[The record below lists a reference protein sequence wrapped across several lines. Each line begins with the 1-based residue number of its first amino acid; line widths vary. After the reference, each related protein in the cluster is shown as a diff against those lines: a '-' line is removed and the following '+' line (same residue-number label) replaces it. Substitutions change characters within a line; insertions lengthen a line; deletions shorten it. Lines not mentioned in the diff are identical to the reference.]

1 MELLNDYPYFLLSSS
16 EELFLQYQ
24 NYSPKSYLNKVISV
38 NLFTSK
44 VKSENPEI
52 LKEKIIYSTQKAKA
66 ILGMINIK
74 NINFILY
81 VTSSEKVGQLKEQ
94 DVFRITEVDFF
105 EISDPKKQ
113 RINNQEISDLKDGI
127 KKLLKLGFYYSF
139 GVDLTSSQQYQ
150 SRILLD
156 LKSGIKSM
164 FNNNN
169 NNTKDNN
176 YTNNPN
182 SNMNYFKIDYRREY
196 NNTNKFR
203 ISENVEESL
212 KQIYLTS
219 CEKYFF
225 NKNLYKKFLDPASGT
240 PLDPCFIIPII
251 CGYFGTFS
259 YEIDGTPLYFTLIS
273 RRSQNHCGTRYN
285 TRGINDDG
293 HVANFCESEQIVIY
307 KNNLLS
313 FSQLRGSVPV
323 FFQQI
328 GLRAATDITRNRNL
342 TIEAFSKHLAE
353 MREDFPL
360 IYFINLLNQK
370 KKGEALIIANFE
382 KQIKFRKGNKNFR
395 YYYFDMQ
402 NQCPRDDYSKID
414 YLMQCVETPINVFQF
429 FSEDLTTH
437 EILKNQKGTTRT
449 NCLDCLDRTNV
460 IQTRISWLVLQ
471 KMLYY
476 LNLNVQNIFDKDE
489 KFFTLT
495 DNKFKENYKDIW
507 AENGDEISIQYAG
520 TASTITTV
528 TKTGGHNLMGLIQH
542 GIATVSRIYQGNF
555 EDYFKQECIDTFL
568 QKNLAEDFVNPV
580 IYNELRNKKE
590 QFTKYMNFFI
600 FVGNWNL
607 AGKELDNDIDI
618 INWLSA
624 YKENN
629 LCPEEIEEEN
639 INIDD
644 TDKNKY
650 NLENSSNL
658 LLLKSTNNFN
668 NEQNYCKDIIKS
680 DVKNILPDF
689 YILGFQE
696 IVDLTSKN
704 ILISSN
710 EEKKNKI
717 KNKLTNILKGL
728 KGTESDSYQI
738 VAELDLVGIYLII
751 FAKKNVIK
759 YIKNFDNQI
768 IKTGFM
774 GSIGN
779 KGACLIRFNINDS
792 KIAIACN
799 HLSAGQ
805 ELYEGRRG
813 EITDTL
819 NTAFKKYQ
827 NIHFKDYDYYF
838 FFGDLNSRI
847 SLDYSNYLIEDILK
861 NHSKTLNG
869 DFNNILIYDQIKQY
883 QKESSLILQ
892 MDEAPIKFSPTYK
905 YVIGSNEYD
914 KNKKRIPS
922 WTDRIMFKKFSETA
936 PLAYNK
942 CLLSLS
948 DHQPIYGVYRIKT
961 EEINNEKRQKIMNQI
976 IKEKAQDLK
985 GYDRKKKLSSDEIE
999 ENFFL

>member
-1 MELLNDYPYFLLSSS
+1 MELLNDYPYFILSSN

-38 NLFTSK
+38 NLFTSV

-66 ILGMINIK
+66 ILGIINIK
-74 NINFILY
+74 NTNFILY
-81 VTSSEKVGQLKEQ
+81 ITSSEKVGQFKDQ

-150 SRILLD
+150 SRILTD
-156 LKSGIKSM
+156 LKSRMKQIFKKDSIDSNYM
-164 FNNNN
+164 NNINQAQN
-169 NNTKDNN
+169 FYK
-176 YTNNPN
+176 
-182 SNMNYFKIDYRREY
+182 MNIRRE
-196 NNTNKFR
+196 NTNKYG
-203 ISENVEESL
+203 INENIEESL

-225 NKNLYKKFLDPASGT
+225 NKNLYKKFLDPTSNN
-240 PLDPCFIIPII
+240 PIDPCFIIPII

-259 YEIDGTPLYFTLIS
+259 YEIDGSTLYFTLIS

-307 KNNLLS
+307 KNNILS

-353 MREDFPL
+353 MREDYPL
-360 IYFINLLNQK
+360 IYFIDLLNQK

-382 KQIKFRKGNKNFR
+382 KQIKFRKGNKTFR

-429 FSEDLTTH
+429 FSEDLSTH
-437 EILKNQKGTTRT
+437 EILKQQKGTTRT

-476 LNLNVQNIFDKDE
+476 LNLNVQNIFDKEE
-489 KFFTLT
+489 KFFSLT
-495 DNKFKENYKDIW
+495 NNKFKENFKDLW

-542 GIATVSRIYQGNF
+542 GIATVSRIYQGSF

-568 QKNLAEDFVNPV
+568 QKNLADDFVNPV
-580 IYNELRNKKE
+580 IYNELRKKKE
-590 QFTKYMNFFI
+590 EFTKYMNFFI
-600 FVGNWNL
+600 YIGNWNL
-607 AGKELDNDIDI
+607 SGKELENDIDI
-618 INWLSA
+618 INWLTA

-639 INIDD
+639 LNINDL
-644 TDKNKY
+644 DKNKY
-650 NLENSSNL
+650 NLGNSSNL
-658 LLLKSTNNFN
+658 FLFKSANTFDNND
-668 NEQNYCKDIIKS
+668 QNYCKDIIKS
-680 DVKNILPDF
+680 DVKKILPEF

-704 ILISSN
+704 ILLSSN
-710 EEKKNKI
+710 EDKKNKI
-717 KNKLTNILKGL
+717 KTKLTNILKGM

-738 VAELDLVGIYLII
+738 VTELDLVGIYIII
-751 FAKKNVIK
+751 FAKKSIIK
-759 YIKNFDNQI
+759 YIKNFDYQI

-779 KGACLIRFNINDS
+779 KGACLLRFNINDS

-805 ELYEGRRG
+805 ELYESRRT
-813 EITDTL
+813 EITDVL
-819 NTAFKKYQ
+819 NTSFKKYP
-827 NIHFKDYDYYF
+827 NINFKDYDYYF

-847 SLDYSNYLIEDILK
+847 SLDYSNELIDDILK
-861 NHSKTLNG
+861 NKSKTLNG
-869 DFNNILIYDQIKQY
+869 DFNNILIHDQIKKY

-905 YVIGSNEYD
+905 YIIGSNEYD

-922 WTDRIMFKKFSETA
+922 WTDRILFKKFSETS

-961 EEINNEKRQKIMNQI
+961 EEINKDKKQKIMNQI
-976 IKEKAQDLK
+976 IKEKSQNLK
-985 GYDRKKKLSSDEIE
+985 GIDGKNKLTNEEIE

>member
-1 MELLNDYPYFLLSSS
+1 MELLNDYPYFILSSN

-38 NLFTSK
+38 NLFTSV

-66 ILGMINIK
+66 ILGIINIK
-74 NINFILY
+74 NTNFILY
-81 VTSSEKVGQLKEQ
+81 ITSSEKVGQFKDQ

-150 SRILLD
+150 SRILTD
-156 LKSGIKSM
+156 LKSGMKQIFK
-164 FNNNN
+164 
-169 NNTKDNN
+169 KDSIDSN
-176 YTNNPN
+176 YMN
-182 SNMNYFKIDYRREY
+182 NMNQAQNFYKMNIRRE
-196 NNTNKFR
+196 NTNKYG
-203 ISENVEESL
+203 INENIEESL

-225 NKNLYKKFLDPASGT
+225 NKNLYKKFLDPTSNN
-240 PLDPCFIIPII
+240 PIDPCFIIPII

-259 YEIDGTPLYFTLIS
+259 YEIDGSTLYFTLIS

-307 KNNLLS
+307 KNNILS

-353 MREDFPL
+353 MREDYPL
-360 IYFINLLNQK
+360 IYFIDLLNQK

-382 KQIKFRKGNKNFR
+382 KQIKFRKGNKTFR

-429 FSEDLTTH
+429 FSEDLSTH
-437 EILKNQKGTTRT
+437 EILKQQKGTTRT

-476 LNLNVQNIFDKDE
+476 LNLNVQNIFDKEE
-489 KFFTLT
+489 KFFSLT
-495 DNKFKENYKDIW
+495 NNKFKENFKDLW

-542 GIATVSRIYQGNF
+542 GIATVSRIYQGSF

-568 QKNLAEDFVNPV
+568 QKNLADDFVNPV
-580 IYNELRNKKE
+580 IYNELRKKKE
-590 QFTKYMNFFI
+590 EFTKYMNFFI
-600 FVGNWNL
+600 YIGNWNL
-607 AGKELDNDIDI
+607 SGKELENDIDI
-618 INWLSA
+618 INWLTA

-639 INIDD
+639 LNINDL
-644 TDKNKY
+644 DKNKY
-650 NLENSSNL
+650 NLGNSSNL
-658 LLLKSTNNFN
+658 FLFKSANTFDNND
-668 NEQNYCKDIIKS
+668 QNYCKDIIKS
-680 DVKNILPDF
+680 DVKKILPEF

-704 ILISSN
+704 ILLSSN
-710 EEKKNKI
+710 EDKKNKI
-717 KNKLTNILKGL
+717 KTKLTNILKGM

-738 VAELDLVGIYLII
+738 VTELDLVGIYIII
-751 FAKKNVIK
+751 FAKKSIIK
-759 YIKNFDNQI
+759 YIKNFDYQI

-779 KGACLIRFNINDS
+779 KGACLLRFNINDS

-805 ELYEGRRG
+805 ELYESRRT
-813 EITDTL
+813 EITDVL
-819 NTAFKKYQ
+819 NTSFKKYP
-827 NIHFKDYDYYF
+827 NINFKDYDYYF

-847 SLDYSNYLIEDILK
+847 SLDYSNELIDDILK

-869 DFNNILIYDQIKQY
+869 DFNNILIHDQIKKY

-905 YVIGSNEYD
+905 YIIGSNEYD

-922 WTDRIMFKKFSETA
+922 WTDRILFKKFSETS

-961 EEINNEKRQKIMNQI
+961 EEINKDKKQKIMNQI
-976 IKEKAQDLK
+976 IKEKSQNLK
-985 GYDRKKKLSSDEIE
+985 GIDGKNKLTNEEIE

>member
-1 MELLNDYPYFLLSSS
+1 MELLNDYPYFILSSN

-38 NLFTSK
+38 NLFTSV

-66 ILGMINIK
+66 ILGIINIK
-74 NINFILY
+74 NTNFILY
-81 VTSSEKVGQLKEQ
+81 ITSSEKVGQFKDQ

-150 SRILLD
+150 SRILTD
-156 LKSGIKSM
+156 LKSGMKQIFK
-164 FNNNN
+164 
-169 NNTKDNN
+169 KDSIDSN
-176 YTNNPN
+176 YMN
-182 SNMNYFKIDYRREY
+182 NMNQAQNFYKMNIRRE
-196 NNTNKFR
+196 NTNKYG
-203 ISENVEESL
+203 INENIEESL

-225 NKNLYKKFLDPASGT
+225 NKNLYKKFLDPTSNN
-240 PLDPCFIIPII
+240 PIDPCFIIPII

-259 YEIDGTPLYFTLIS
+259 YEIDGSTLYFTLIS

-307 KNNLLS
+307 KNNILS

-353 MREDFPL
+353 MREDYPL
-360 IYFINLLNQK
+360 IYFIDLLNQK

-382 KQIKFRKGNKNFR
+382 KQIKFRKGNKTFR

-429 FSEDLTTH
+429 FSEDLSTH
-437 EILKNQKGTTRT
+437 EILKQQKGTTRT

-476 LNLNVQNIFDKDE
+476 LNLNVQNIFDKEE
-489 KFFTLT
+489 KFFSLT
-495 DNKFKENYKDIW
+495 NNKFKENFKDLW

-542 GIATVSRIYQGNF
+542 GIATVSRIYQGSF

-568 QKNLAEDFVNPV
+568 QKNLADDFVNPV
-580 IYNELRNKKE
+580 IYNELRKKKE
-590 QFTKYMNFFI
+590 EFTKYMNFFI
-600 FVGNWNL
+600 YIGNWNL
-607 AGKELDNDIDI
+607 SGKELENDIDI
-618 INWLSA
+618 INWLTA

-639 INIDD
+639 LNINDL
-644 TDKNKY
+644 DKNKY
-650 NLENSSNL
+650 NLGNSSNL
-658 LLLKSTNNFN
+658 FLFKSANTFDNND
-668 NEQNYCKDIIKS
+668 QNYCKDIIKS
-680 DVKNILPDF
+680 DVKKILPEF

-704 ILISSN
+704 ILLSSN
-710 EEKKNKI
+710 EDKKNKI
-717 KNKLTNILKGL
+717 KTKLTNILKGM
-728 KGTESDSYQI
+728 KGTENDSYQI
-738 VAELDLVGIYLII
+738 VTELDLVGIYIII
-751 FAKKNVIK
+751 FAKKSIIK
-759 YIKNFDNQI
+759 YIKNFDYQI

-779 KGACLIRFNINDS
+779 KGACLLRFNINDS

-805 ELYEGRRG
+805 ELYESRRT
-813 EITDTL
+813 EITDVL
-819 NTAFKKYQ
+819 NTSFKKYP
-827 NIHFKDYDYYF
+827 NINFKDYDYYF

-847 SLDYSNYLIEDILK
+847 SLDYSNELIDDILK

-869 DFNNILIYDQIKQY
+869 DFNNILIHDQIKKY

-905 YVIGSNEYD
+905 YIIGSNEYD

-922 WTDRIMFKKFSETA
+922 WTDRILFKKFSETS

-961 EEINNEKRQKIMNQI
+961 EEINKDKKQKIMNQI
-976 IKEKAQDLK
+976 IKEKSQNLK
-985 GYDRKKKLSSDEIE
+985 GIDGKNKLTNEEIE

>member
-1 MELLNDYPYFLLSSS
+1 MELLNDYPYFILSSN

-38 NLFTSK
+38 NLFTSV

-66 ILGMINIK
+66 ILGIINIK
-74 NINFILY
+74 NTNFILY
-81 VTSSEKVGQLKEQ
+81 ITSSEKVGQFKDQ

-150 SRILLD
+150 SRILTD
-156 LKSGIKSM
+156 LKSGMKQIFKKDSIDSNYM
-164 FNNNN
+164 NNINQAQN
-169 NNTKDNN
+169 FYK
-176 YTNNPN
+176 
-182 SNMNYFKIDYRREY
+182 MNIRRE
-196 NNTNKFR
+196 NTNKYG
-203 ISENVEESL
+203 INENIEESL

-225 NKNLYKKFLDPASGT
+225 NKNLYKKFLDPTSNN
-240 PLDPCFIIPII
+240 PIDPCFIIPII

-259 YEIDGTPLYFTLIS
+259 YEIDGSTLYFTLIS

-307 KNNLLS
+307 KNNILS

-353 MREDFPL
+353 MREDYPL
-360 IYFINLLNQK
+360 IYFIDLLNQK

-382 KQIKFRKGNKNFR
+382 KQIKFRKGNKTFR

-429 FSEDLTTH
+429 FSEDLSTH
-437 EILKNQKGTTRT
+437 EILKQQKGTTRT

-476 LNLNVQNIFDKDE
+476 LNLNVQNIFDKEE
-489 KFFTLT
+489 KFFSLT
-495 DNKFKENYKDIW
+495 NNKFKENFKDLW

-542 GIATVSRIYQGNF
+542 GIATVSRIYQGSF

-568 QKNLAEDFVNPV
+568 QKNLADDFVNPV
-580 IYNELRNKKE
+580 IYNELRKKKE
-590 QFTKYMNFFI
+590 EFTKYMNFFI
-600 FVGNWNL
+600 YIGNWNL
-607 AGKELDNDIDI
+607 SGKELENDIDI
-618 INWLSA
+618 INWLTA

-639 INIDD
+639 LNINDL
-644 TDKNKY
+644 DKNKY
-650 NLENSSNL
+650 NLGNSSNL
-658 LLLKSTNNFN
+658 FLFKSANTFDNND
-668 NEQNYCKDIIKS
+668 QNYCKDIIKS
-680 DVKNILPDF
+680 DVKKILPEF

-704 ILISSN
+704 ILLSSN
-710 EEKKNKI
+710 EDKKNKI
-717 KNKLTNILKGL
+717 KTKLTNILKGM

-738 VAELDLVGIYLII
+738 VTELDLVGIYIII
-751 FAKKNVIK
+751 FAKKSIIK
-759 YIKNFDNQI
+759 YIKNFDYQI

-779 KGACLIRFNINDS
+779 KGACLLRFNINDS

-805 ELYEGRRG
+805 ELYESRRT
-813 EITDTL
+813 EITDVL
-819 NTAFKKYQ
+819 NTSFKKYP
-827 NIHFKDYDYYF
+827 NINFKDYDYYF

-847 SLDYSNYLIEDILK
+847 SLDYSNELIDDILK

-869 DFNNILIYDQIKQY
+869 DFNNILIHDQIKKY

-905 YVIGSNEYD
+905 YIIGSNEYD

-922 WTDRIMFKKFSETA
+922 WTDRILFKKFSETS

-961 EEINNEKRQKIMNQI
+961 EEINKDKKQKIMNQI
-976 IKEKAQDLK
+976 IKEKSQNLK
-985 GYDRKKKLSSDEIE
+985 GIDGKNKLTNEEIE

>member
-1 MELLNDYPYFLLSSS
+1 MELLNDYPYFILSSN

-38 NLFTSK
+38 NLFTSV

-66 ILGMINIK
+66 ILGIINIK
-74 NINFILY
+74 NTNFILY
-81 VTSSEKVGQLKEQ
+81 ITSSEKVGQFKDQ

-150 SRILLD
+150 SRILTD
-156 LKSGIKSM
+156 LSSRMKQIFKKDSIDSNYM
-164 FNNNN
+164 NNINQAQN
-169 NNTKDNN
+169 FYK
-176 YTNNPN
+176 
-182 SNMNYFKIDYRREY
+182 MNIRRE
-196 NNTNKFR
+196 NTNKYG
-203 ISENVEESL
+203 INENIEESL

-225 NKNLYKKFLDPASGT
+225 NKNLYKKFLDPTSNN
-240 PLDPCFIIPII
+240 PIDPCFIIPII

-259 YEIDGTPLYFTLIS
+259 YEIDGSTLYFTLIS

-307 KNNLLS
+307 KNNILS

-353 MREDFPL
+353 MREDYPL
-360 IYFINLLNQK
+360 IYFIDLLNQK

-382 KQIKFRKGNKNFR
+382 KQIKFRKGNKTFR

-429 FSEDLTTH
+429 FSEDLSTH
-437 EILKNQKGTTRT
+437 EILKQQKGTTRT

-476 LNLNVQNIFDKDE
+476 LNLNVQNIFDKEE
-489 KFFTLT
+489 KFFSLT
-495 DNKFKENYKDIW
+495 NNKFKENFKDLW

-542 GIATVSRIYQGNF
+542 GIATVSRIYQGSF

-568 QKNLAEDFVNPV
+568 QKNLADDFVNPV
-580 IYNELRNKKE
+580 IYNELRKKKE
-590 QFTKYMNFFI
+590 EFTKYMNFFI
-600 FVGNWNL
+600 YIGNWNL
-607 AGKELDNDIDI
+607 SGKELENDIDI
-618 INWLSA
+618 INWLTA

-639 INIDD
+639 LNINDL
-644 TDKNKY
+644 DKNKY
-650 NLENSSNL
+650 NLGNSSNL
-658 LLLKSTNNFN
+658 FLFKSANTFDNND
-668 NEQNYCKDIIKS
+668 QNYCKDIIKS
-680 DVKNILPDF
+680 DVKKILPEF

-704 ILISSN
+704 ILLSSN
-710 EEKKNKI
+710 EDKKNKI
-717 KNKLTNILKGL
+717 KTKLTNILKGM

-738 VAELDLVGIYLII
+738 VTELDLVGIYIII
-751 FAKKNVIK
+751 FAKKSIIK
-759 YIKNFDNQI
+759 YIKNFDYQI

-779 KGACLIRFNINDS
+779 KGACLLRFNINDS

-805 ELYEGRRG
+805 ELYESRRT
-813 EITDTL
+813 EITDVL
-819 NTAFKKYQ
+819 NTSFKKYP
-827 NIHFKDYDYYF
+827 NINFKDYDYYF

-847 SLDYSNYLIEDILK
+847 SLDYSNELIDDILK

-869 DFNNILIYDQIKQY
+869 DFNNILIHDQIKKY

-905 YVIGSNEYD
+905 YIIGSNEYD

-922 WTDRIMFKKFSETA
+922 WTDRILFKKFSETS

-961 EEINNEKRQKIMNQI
+961 EEINKDKKQKIMNQI
-976 IKEKAQDLK
+976 IKEKSQNLK
-985 GYDRKKKLSSDEIE
+985 GIDGKNKLTNEEIE

>member
-1 MELLNDYPYFLLSSS
+1 MELLNDYPYFILSSN

-38 NLFTSK
+38 NLFTSV

-66 ILGMINIK
+66 ILGIINIK
-74 NINFILY
+74 NTNFILY
-81 VTSSEKVGQLKEQ
+81 ITSSEKVGQFKDQ

-150 SRILLD
+150 SRILTD
-156 LKSGIKSM
+156 LKSGMKQIFK
-164 FNNNN
+164 
-169 NNTKDNN
+169 KDSIDSN
-176 YTNNPN
+176 YMN
-182 SNMNYFKIDYRREY
+182 NMNQAQNFYKMNIRRE
-196 NNTNKFR
+196 NTNKYG
-203 ISENVEESL
+203 INENIEESL

-225 NKNLYKKFLDPASGT
+225 NKNLYKKFLDPTSNN
-240 PLDPCFIIPII
+240 PIDPCFIIPII

-259 YEIDGTPLYFTLIS
+259 YEIDGSTLYFTLIS

-307 KNNLLS
+307 KNNILS

-353 MREDFPL
+353 MREDYPL
-360 IYFINLLNQK
+360 IYFIDLLNQK

-382 KQIKFRKGNKNFR
+382 KQIKFRKGNKTFR

-429 FSEDLTTH
+429 FSEDLSTH
-437 EILKNQKGTTRT
+437 EILKQQKGTTRT

-476 LNLNVQNIFDKDE
+476 LNLNVQNIFDKEE
-489 KFFTLT
+489 KFFSLT
-495 DNKFKENYKDIW
+495 NNKFKENFKDLW

-542 GIATVSRIYQGNF
+542 GIATVSRIYQGSF

-568 QKNLAEDFVNPV
+568 QKNLADDFVNPV
-580 IYNELRNKKE
+580 IYNELRKKKE
-590 QFTKYMNFFI
+590 EFTKYMNFFI
-600 FVGNWNL
+600 YIGNWNL
-607 AGKELDNDIDI
+607 SGKELENDIDI
-618 INWLSA
+618 INWLTA

-639 INIDD
+639 LNINDL
-644 TDKNKY
+644 DKNKY
-650 NLENSSNL
+650 NLGNSSNL
-658 LLLKSTNNFN
+658 FLFKSANTFDNND
-668 NEQNYCKDIIKS
+668 QNYCKDIIKS
-680 DVKNILPDF
+680 DVKKILPEF

-704 ILISSN
+704 ILLSSN
-710 EEKKNKI
+710 EDKKNKI
-717 KNKLTNILKGL
+717 KTKLTNILKGM

-738 VAELDLVGIYLII
+738 VTELDLVGIYIII
-751 FAKKNVIK
+751 FAKKSIIK
-759 YIKNFDNQI
+759 YIKNFDYQI

-779 KGACLIRFNINDS
+779 KGACLLRFNINDS

-805 ELYEGRRG
+805 ELYESRRT
-813 EITDTL
+813 EITDVL
-819 NTAFKKYQ
+819 NTSFKKYP
-827 NIHFKDYDYYF
+827 NINFKDYDYYF

-847 SLDYSNYLIEDILK
+847 SLDYSNELIDDILK

-869 DFNNILIYDQIKQY
+869 DFNNILIHDQIKKY

-905 YVIGSNEYD
+905 YIIGSNEYD

-922 WTDRIMFKKFSETA
+922 WTDRILFKKFSETS

-948 DHQPIYGVYRIKT
+948 DHQPICGVYRIKT
-961 EEINNEKRQKIMNQI
+961 EEINKDKKQKIMNQI
-976 IKEKAQDLK
+976 IKEKSQNLK
-985 GYDRKKKLSSDEIE
+985 GIDGKNKLTNEEIE

>member
-1 MELLNDYPYFLLSSS
+1 MELLNDYPYFLLSSN

-24 NYSPKSYLNKVISV
+24 NYTSKSYLNKVISI
-38 NLFTSK
+38 NLFTSA

-52 LKEKIIYSTQKAKA
+52 LKEKIIYSTQKAKV

-81 VTSSEKVGQLKEQ
+81 VTSSDKVGQLKNQ

-113 RINNQEISDLKDGI
+113 RVVSQEISDLKDGI

-139 GVDLTSSQQYQ
+139 GVDLTSSQQFQ
-150 SRILLD
+150 SRILSD
-156 LKSGIKSM
+156 SKSGIKS
-164 FNNNN
+164 
-169 NNTKDNN
+169 DNN
-176 YTNNPN
+176 IFNKMNQNQNYY
-182 SNMNYFKIDYRREY
+182 NMEYRRE
-196 NNTNKFR
+196 NTNKFH
-203 ISENVEESL
+203 ISQNIEENL
-212 KQIYLTS
+212 KKIYLTS

-225 NKNLYKKFLDPASGT
+225 NKNLYKKFLDPSSNT
-240 PLDPCFIIPII
+240 PIDYCFIIPII
-251 CGYFGTFS
+251 CGYFGTFTH
-259 YEIDGTPLYFTLIS
+259 EIDDATLYFTLIS

-293 HVANFCESEQIVIY
+293 HVANYCESEQIVIY

-353 MREDFPL
+353 MREDYPL
-360 IYFINLLNQK
+360 IYFIDLLNQK

-382 KQIKFRKGNKNFR
+382 KQIKFRKNNKTFR

-414 YLMQCVETPINVFQF
+414 YLMQCIETPINIFQF
-429 FSEDLTTH
+429 FSENLTTN

-476 LNLNVQNIFDKDE
+476 LNLNVEKIFDKEE
-489 KFFTLT
+489 KFFYLT
-495 DNKFKENYKDIW
+495 NNKFKENFKDIW

-542 GIATVSRIYQGNF
+542 GIATVSRIYQGSF

-580 IYNELRNKKE
+580 IYNELRKKKE
-590 QFTKYMNFFI
+590 EYTKYMNFFI

-607 AGKELDNDIDI
+607 SGKELENDIDI

-629 LCPEEIEEEN
+629 LCPEEIQLEN
-639 INIDD
+639 ININE

-650 NLENSSNL
+650 NVENSSNL
-658 LLLKSTNNFN
+658 FLLKSTNLLDNH
-668 NEQNYCKDIIKS
+668 EQNYCKDIIKS
-680 DVKNILPDF
+680 DVKKILPDF

-710 EEKKNKI
+710 DDKKNKI
-717 KNKLTNILKGL
+717 KTKLSEVLKGM
-728 KGTESDSYQI
+728 KGTEHDSYQI
-738 VAELDLVGIYLII
+738 ITELDLIGIYLII
-751 FAKKNVIK
+751 FAKKSIIK
-759 YIKNFDNQI
+759 YIKNFDSQI
-768 IKTGFM
+768 IKNGFM

-779 KGACLIRFNINDS
+779 KGACLLRFNINDS
-792 KIAIACN
+792 KIAIACS

-805 ELYEGRRG
+805 ELYEARRS
-813 EITDTL
+813 EITDIL
-819 NTAFKKYQ
+819 NTSFKKYP
-827 NIHFKDYDYYF
+827 NINFKDYDYYF

-847 SLDYSNYLIEDILK
+847 SLDYSNILIDDILK
-861 NHSKTLNG
+861 NHPKTLNSE
-869 DFNNILIYDQIKQY
+869 FNNILIYDQIKQY

-914 KNKKRIPS
+914 KNKRRIPS
-922 WTDRIMFKKFSETA
+922 WTDRILFKKFSETS

-961 EEINNEKRQKIMNQI
+961 EEINKDIKQKIMKQI
-976 IKEKAQDLK
+976 IKEKAQNLK
-985 GYDRKKKLSSDEIE
+985 GYERNDKFSNDEIE

>member
-1 MELLNDYPYFLLSSS
+1 MELLNDYPYFILSSN

-38 NLFTSK
+38 NLFTSV

-66 ILGMINIK
+66 ILGIINIK
-74 NINFILY
+74 NTNFILY
-81 VTSSEKVGQLKEQ
+81 ITSSEKVGQFKDQ

-150 SRILLD
+150 SRILTD
-156 LKSGIKSM
+156 LKSGMKQIFK
-164 FNNNN
+164 
-169 NNTKDNN
+169 KDSIDSN
-176 YTNNPN
+176 YMN
-182 SNMNYFKIDYRREY
+182 NMNQAQNFYKMNIRRE
-196 NNTNKFR
+196 NTNKYG
-203 ISENVEESL
+203 INENIEESL

-225 NKNLYKKFLDPASGT
+225 NKNLYKKFLDPTSNN
-240 PLDPCFIIPII
+240 PIDPCFIIPII

-259 YEIDGTPLYFTLIS
+259 YEIDGSTLYFTLIS

-307 KNNLLS
+307 KNNILS

-353 MREDFPL
+353 MREDYPL
-360 IYFINLLNQK
+360 IYFIDLLNQK

-382 KQIKFRKGNKNFR
+382 KQIKFRKGNKTFR

-429 FSEDLTTH
+429 FSEDLSTH
-437 EILKNQKGTTRT
+437 EILKQQKGTTRT

-476 LNLNVQNIFDKDE
+476 LNLNVQNIFDKEE
-489 KFFTLT
+489 KFFSLT
-495 DNKFKENYKDIW
+495 NNKFKENFKDLW

-542 GIATVSRIYQGNF
+542 GIATVSRIYQGSF

-568 QKNLAEDFVNPV
+568 QKNLADDFVNPV
-580 IYNELRNKKE
+580 IYNELRKKKE
-590 QFTKYMNFFI
+590 EFTKYMNFFI
-600 FVGNWNL
+600 YIGNWNL
-607 AGKELDNDIDI
+607 SGKELENDIDI
-618 INWLSA
+618 INWLTA

-639 INIDD
+639 LNINDL
-644 TDKNKY
+644 DKNKY
-650 NLENSSNL
+650 NLGNSSNL
-658 LLLKSTNNFN
+658 FLFKSANTFDNND
-668 NEQNYCKDIIKS
+668 QNYCKDIIKS
-680 DVKNILPDF
+680 DVKKILPEF

-704 ILISSN
+704 ILLSSN
-710 EEKKNKI
+710 EDKKNKI
-717 KNKLTNILKGL
+717 KTKLTNILKGM

-738 VAELDLVGIYLII
+738 VTELDLVGIYIII
-751 FAKKNVIK
+751 FAKKSIIK
-759 YIKNFDNQI
+759 YIKNFDYQI

-779 KGACLIRFNINDS
+779 KGACLLRFNINDS

-805 ELYEGRRG
+805 ELYESRRT
-813 EITDTL
+813 EITDVL
-819 NTAFKKYQ
+819 NTSFKKYP
-827 NIHFKDYDYYF
+827 NINFKDYDYYF

-847 SLDYSNYLIEDILK
+847 SLDYSNELIDDILK
-861 NHSKTLNG
+861 NKSKTLNG
-869 DFNNILIYDQIKQY
+869 DFNNILIHDQIKKY

-905 YVIGSNEYD
+905 YIIGSNEYD

-922 WTDRIMFKKFSETA
+922 WTDRILFKKFSETS

-961 EEINNEKRQKIMNQI
+961 EEINKDKKQKIMNQI
-976 IKEKAQDLK
+976 IKEKSQNLK
-985 GYDRKKKLSSDEIE
+985 GIDGKNKLTNEEIE
-999 ENFFL
+999 EDFFL

>member
-1 MELLNDYPYFLLSSS
+1 MELLNDYPYFILSSN

-38 NLFTSK
+38 NLFTSV

-66 ILGMINIK
+66 ILGIINIK
-74 NINFILY
+74 NTNFILY
-81 VTSSEKVGQLKEQ
+81 ITSSEKVGQFKDQ

-150 SRILLD
+150 SRILTD
-156 LKSGIKSM
+156 LKSGMKQIFK
-164 FNNNN
+164 
-169 NNTKDNN
+169 KDSIDSN
-176 YTNNPN
+176 YMN
-182 SNMNYFKIDYRREY
+182 NMNQAQNFYKMNIRRE
-196 NNTNKFR
+196 NTNKYG
-203 ISENVEESL
+203 INENIEESL

-225 NKNLYKKFLDPASGT
+225 NKNLYKKFLDPTSNN
-240 PLDPCFIIPII
+240 PIDPCFIIPII

-259 YEIDGTPLYFTLIS
+259 YEIDGATLYFTLIS

-307 KNNLLS
+307 KNNILS

-353 MREDFPL
+353 MREDYPL
-360 IYFINLLNQK
+360 IYFIDLLNQK

-382 KQIKFRKGNKNFR
+382 KQIKFRKGNKTFR

-429 FSEDLTTH
+429 FSEDLSTH
-437 EILKNQKGTTRT
+437 EILKQQKGTTRT

-476 LNLNVQNIFDKDE
+476 LNLNVQNIFDKEE
-489 KFFTLT
+489 KFFSLT
-495 DNKFKENYKDIW
+495 NNKFKENFKDLW

-542 GIATVSRIYQGNF
+542 GIATVSRIYQGSF

-568 QKNLAEDFVNPV
+568 QKNLADDFVNPV
-580 IYNELRNKKE
+580 IYNELRKKKE
-590 QFTKYMNFFI
+590 EFTKYMNFFI
-600 FVGNWNL
+600 YIGNWNL
-607 AGKELDNDIDI
+607 SGKELENDIDI
-618 INWLSA
+618 INWLTA

-639 INIDD
+639 LNINNL
-644 TDKNKY
+644 DKNKY
-650 NLENSSNL
+650 NLGNSSNL
-658 LLLKSTNNFN
+658 FLFKSANTFDNND
-668 NEQNYCKDIIKS
+668 QNYCKDIIKS
-680 DVKNILPDF
+680 DVKKILPEF

-704 ILISSN
+704 ILLSSN
-710 EEKKNKI
+710 EDKKNKI
-717 KNKLTNILKGL
+717 KTKLTNILKGM

-738 VAELDLVGIYLII
+738 VTELDLVGIYIII
-751 FAKKNVIK
+751 FAKKSIIK
-759 YIKNFDNQI
+759 YIKNFDYQI

-779 KGACLIRFNINDS
+779 KGACLLRFNINDS

-805 ELYEGRRG
+805 ELYESRRT
-813 EITDTL
+813 EITDVL
-819 NTAFKKYQ
+819 NTSFKKYP
-827 NIHFKDYDYYF
+827 NINFKDYDYYF

-847 SLDYSNYLIEDILK
+847 SLDYSNELIDDILK
-861 NHSKTLNG
+861 NKSKILNG
-869 DFNNILIYDQIKQY
+869 DFNNILIHDQIKKY

-905 YVIGSNEYD
+905 YIIGSNEYD

-922 WTDRIMFKKFSETA
+922 WTDRILFKKFSETS

-961 EEINNEKRQKIMNQI
+961 EEINKDKKQKIMNQI
-976 IKEKAQDLK
+976 IKEKSQNLK
-985 GYDRKKKLSSDEIE
+985 GIDGKNKLTNEEIE

>member
-1 MELLNDYPYFLLSSS
+1 MELLNDYPYFLLSSN

-38 NLFTSK
+38 NLFTSEI
-44 VKSENPEI
+44 KSENPEI
-52 LKEKIIYSTQKAKA
+52 LKEKVIYSTQKAKA

-74 NINFILY
+74 ETNFILY
-81 VTSSEKVGQLKEQ
+81 ITSSDKAGQLKGQ

-113 RINNQEISDLKDGI
+113 KVNNQEISDLKDGI

-139 GVDLTSSQQYQ
+139 GVDLTSSQEYQ
-150 SRILLD
+150 SRILSD
-156 LKSGIKSM
+156 LKNGIKSL

-169 NNTKDNN
+169 S
-176 YTNNPN
+176 TN
-182 SNMNYFKIDYRREY
+182 MKQ
-196 NNTNKFR
+196 NKNFYIKENASKFG
-203 ISENVEESL
+203 ISENIEENL
-212 KQIYLTS
+212 RQIYLTS

-225 NKNLYKKFLDPASGT
+225 NKNLYKKFLDPTTNT

-251 CGYFGTFS
+251 CGYFGTFTH
-259 YEIDGTPLYFTLIS
+259 EIDGSVLYFTLIS

-293 HVANFCESEQIVIY
+293 HVANYCESEQIVIY

-313 FSQLRGSVPV
+313 FCQLRGSVPV

-328 GLRAATDITRNRNL
+328 GFRAATDITRNRNL

-353 MREDFPL
+353 MREDYNL
-360 IYFINLLNQK
+360 IYFINLLNQT
-370 KKGEALIIANFE
+370 KKGEALIISNFE
-382 KQIKFRKGNKNFR
+382 KQIKFRKGNRSFR

-402 NQCPRDDYSKID
+402 NECPRDDYSKID
-414 YLMQCVETPINVFQF
+414 YLMQNLEIPLNIFQF
-429 FSEDLTTH
+429 FSEDLNTH
-437 EILKNQKGTTRT
+437 EILKHQKGTTRT

-476 LNLNVQNIFDKDE
+476 LNLNVQDIFNKEE
-489 KFFTLT
+489 KFFYLT
-495 DNKFKENYKDIW
+495 NNKFKENFKDIW

-528 TKTGGHNLMGLIQH
+528 TKTGGHNLMGIIQH
-542 GIATVSRIYQGNF
+542 GIATVSRIYQGSF

-568 QKNLAEDFVNPV
+568 QKNLNNDFINPV
-580 IYNELRNKKE
+580 IYNELSDKKE
-590 QFTKYMNFFI
+590 EFTKYMNFFV

-607 AGKELDNDIDI
+607 AGKELENDINI
-618 INWLSA
+618 INWLSS
-624 YKENN
+624 YKNNN
-629 LCPEEIEEEN
+629 LCPEEIEKEN
-639 INIDD
+639 LDINYSE
-644 TDKNKY
+644 KNKY
-650 NLENSSNL
+650 DLQNSTNL
-658 LLLKSTNNFN
+658 LILKSNNAFDN
-668 NEQNYCKDIIKS
+668 NEENYCKDIIKS
-680 DVKNILPDF
+680 DVKDILPDF
-689 YILGFQE
+689 YILGFEE

-704 ILISSN
+704 ILLSSN
-710 EEKKNKI
+710 QDKKNKI
-717 KNKLTNILKGL
+717 KTKLSNVLKGM
-728 KGTESDSYQI
+728 KGTENDSYQI
-738 VAELDLVGIYLII
+738 VTEIDLIGIYLII
-751 FAKKNVIK
+751 FAKTSIIK
-759 YIKNFDNQI
+759 YIKNFDSQI

-779 KGACLIRFNINDS
+779 KGACLLRFNINDS
-792 KIAIACN
+792 KIAIACC

-805 ELYEGRRG
+805 EMYEARRS
-813 EITDTL
+813 EITDVL
-819 NTAFKKYQ
+819 NTSFKKYPSI
-827 NIHFKDYDYYF
+827 NFKDYDYYF

-847 SLDYSNYLIEDILK
+847 NLDYSNDLIEDIFN
-861 NHSKTLNG
+861 NHPKTLNG
-869 DFNNILIYDQIKQY
+869 DFNKFLIYDQIKQY

-922 WTDRIMFKKFSETA
+922 WTDRILFKKFSETS

-961 EEINNEKRQKIMNQI
+961 EEINKDKRQKIVNQI
-976 IKEKAQDLK
+976 IKEKAQNLK
-985 GYDRKKKLSSDEIE
+985 NHDKKNKFLSNDEIE

>member
-1 MELLNDYPYFLLSSS
+1 MELLNDYPYFLLSSN

-38 NLFTSK
+38 NLFTSEI
-44 VKSENPEI
+44 KSENPEI
-52 LKEKIIYSTQKAKA
+52 LKEKVIYSTQKAKA

-74 NINFILY
+74 ETNFILY
-81 VTSSEKVGQLKEQ
+81 ITSSDKAGQLKGQ

-113 RINNQEISDLKDGI
+113 KVNNQEISDLKDGI

-139 GVDLTSSQQYQ
+139 GVDLTSSQEYQ
-150 SRILLD
+150 SRILSD
-156 LKSGIKSM
+156 LKNGIKSL

-169 NNTKDNN
+169 S
-176 YTNNPN
+176 TN
-182 SNMNYFKIDYRREY
+182 MKQ
-196 NNTNKFR
+196 NKNFYIKENASKFG
-203 ISENVEESL
+203 ISENIEENL
-212 KQIYLTS
+212 RQIYLTS

-225 NKNLYKKFLDPASGT
+225 NKNLYKKFLDPTTNT

-251 CGYFGTFS
+251 CGYFGTFTH
-259 YEIDGTPLYFTLIS
+259 EIDGSVLYFTLIS

-293 HVANFCESEQIVIY
+293 HVANYCESEQIVIY

-313 FSQLRGSVPV
+313 FCQLRGSVPV

-328 GLRAATDITRNRNL
+328 GFRAATDITRNRNL

-353 MREDFPL
+353 MREDYNL
-360 IYFINLLNQK
+360 IYFINLLNQT
-370 KKGEALIIANFE
+370 KKGEALIISNFE
-382 KQIKFRKGNKNFR
+382 KQIKFRKGNKSFR

-402 NQCPRDDYSKID
+402 NECPRDDYSKID
-414 YLMQCVETPINVFQF
+414 YLMQNLEIPLNIFQF
-429 FSEDLTTH
+429 FSEDLNTH
-437 EILKNQKGTTRT
+437 EILKHQKGTTRT

-476 LNLNVQNIFDKDE
+476 LNLNVQDIFNKEE
-489 KFFTLT
+489 KFFYLT
-495 DNKFKENYKDIW
+495 NNKFKENFKDIW

-528 TKTGGHNLMGLIQH
+528 TKTGGHNLMGIIQH
-542 GIATVSRIYQGNF
+542 GIATVSRIYQGSF

-568 QKNLAEDFVNPV
+568 QKNLNNDFINPV
-580 IYNELRNKKE
+580 IYNELSDKKE
-590 QFTKYMNFFI
+590 EFTKYMNFFV

-607 AGKELDNDIDI
+607 AGKELENDINI
-618 INWLSA
+618 INWLSS
-624 YKENN
+624 YKNNN
-629 LCPEEIEEEN
+629 LCPEEIEKEN
-639 INIDD
+639 LDINYSE
-644 TDKNKY
+644 KNKY
-650 NLENSSNL
+650 DLQNSTNL
-658 LLLKSTNNFN
+658 LILKSNNAFDN
-668 NEQNYCKDIIKS
+668 NEENYCKDIIKS
-680 DVKNILPDF
+680 DVKDILPDF
-689 YILGFQE
+689 YILGFEE

-704 ILISSN
+704 ILLSSN
-710 EEKKNKI
+710 QDKKNKI
-717 KNKLTNILKGL
+717 KTKLSNVLKGM
-728 KGTESDSYQI
+728 KGTENDSYQI
-738 VAELDLVGIYLII
+738 VTEIDLIGIYLII
-751 FAKKNVIK
+751 FAKTSIIK
-759 YIKNFDNQI
+759 YIKNVDSQI

-779 KGACLIRFNINDS
+779 KGACLLRFNINDS
-792 KIAIACN
+792 KIAIACC

-805 ELYEGRRG
+805 EMYEARRS
-813 EITDTL
+813 EITDVL
-819 NTAFKKYQ
+819 NTSFKKYPSI
-827 NIHFKDYDYYF
+827 NFKDYDYYF

-847 SLDYSNYLIEDILK
+847 NLDYSNNLIEDIFN
-861 NHSKTLNG
+861 NHPKTLNG
-869 DFNNILIYDQIKQY
+869 DFNKFLIYDQIKQY

-922 WTDRIMFKKFSETA
+922 WTDRILFKKFSETS

-961 EEINNEKRQKIMNQI
+961 EEINKDKRQKIVNQI
-976 IKEKAQDLK
+976 IKEKAQNLK
-985 GYDRKKKLSSDEIE
+985 NHDKKNKFLSNDEIE

>member
-1 MELLNDYPYFLLSSS
+1 MELLNDYPYFILSSN

-38 NLFTSK
+38 NLFTSV

-66 ILGMINIK
+66 ILGIINIK
-74 NINFILY
+74 NTNFILY
-81 VTSSEKVGQLKEQ
+81 ITSSEKVGQFKDQ

-150 SRILLD
+150 SRILTD
-156 LKSGIKSM
+156 LKSGMKQIFK
-164 FNNNN
+164 
-169 NNTKDNN
+169 KDSIDSN
-176 YTNNPN
+176 YMN
-182 SNMNYFKIDYRREY
+182 NMNQAQNFYKMNIRRE
-196 NNTNKFR
+196 NTNKYG
-203 ISENVEESL
+203 INENIEESL

-225 NKNLYKKFLDPASGT
+225 NKNLYKKFLDPTSNN
-240 PLDPCFIIPII
+240 PIDPCFIIPII

-259 YEIDGTPLYFTLIS
+259 YEIDGSTLYFTLIS

-307 KNNLLS
+307 KNNILS

-353 MREDFPL
+353 MREDYPL
-360 IYFINLLNQK
+360 IYFIDLLNQK

-382 KQIKFRKGNKNFR
+382 KQIKFRKGNKTFR

-429 FSEDLTTH
+429 FSEDLSTH
-437 EILKNQKGTTRT
+437 EILKQQKGTTRT

-476 LNLNVQNIFDKDE
+476 LNLNVQNIFDKEE
-489 KFFTLT
+489 KFFSLT
-495 DNKFKENYKDIW
+495 NNKFKENFKDLW

-542 GIATVSRIYQGNF
+542 GIATVSRIYQGSF

-568 QKNLAEDFVNPV
+568 QKNLADDFVNPV
-580 IYNELRNKKE
+580 IYNELRKKKE
-590 QFTKYMNFFI
+590 EFTKYMNFFI
-600 FVGNWNL
+600 YIGNWNL
-607 AGKELDNDIDI
+607 SGKELENDIDI
-618 INWLSA
+618 INWLTA

-639 INIDD
+639 LNINNL
-644 TDKNKY
+644 DKNKY
-650 NLENSSNL
+650 NLGNSSNL
-658 LLLKSTNNFN
+658 FLFKSANTFDNND
-668 NEQNYCKDIIKS
+668 QNYCKDIIKS
-680 DVKNILPDF
+680 DVKKILPEF

-704 ILISSN
+704 ILLSSN
-710 EEKKNKI
+710 EDKKNKI
-717 KNKLTNILKGL
+717 KTKLTNILKGM

-738 VAELDLVGIYLII
+738 VTELDLVGIYIII
-751 FAKKNVIK
+751 FAKKSIIK
-759 YIKNFDNQI
+759 YIKNFDYQI

-779 KGACLIRFNINDS
+779 KGACLLRFNINDS

-805 ELYEGRRG
+805 ELYESRRT
-813 EITDTL
+813 EITDVL
-819 NTAFKKYQ
+819 NTSFKKYP
-827 NIHFKDYDYYF
+827 NINFKDYDYYF

-847 SLDYSNYLIEDILK
+847 SLDYSNELIDDILK

-869 DFNNILIYDQIKQY
+869 DFNNILIHDQIKKY

-905 YVIGSNEYD
+905 YIIGSNEYD

-922 WTDRIMFKKFSETA
+922 WTDRILFKKFSETS

-961 EEINNEKRQKIMNQI
+961 EEINKDKKQKIMNQI
-976 IKEKAQDLK
+976 IKEKSQNLK
-985 GYDRKKKLSSDEIE
+985 GIDGKNKLTNEEIE

>member
-1 MELLNDYPYFLLSSS
+1 MELLNDYPYFILSSN

-38 NLFTSK
+38 NLFTSV

-66 ILGMINIK
+66 ILGIINIK
-74 NINFILY
+74 NTNFILY
-81 VTSSEKVGQLKEQ
+81 ITSSEKVGQFKDQ

-150 SRILLD
+150 SRILTD
-156 LKSGIKSM
+156 LKSGMKQIFK
-164 FNNNN
+164 
-169 NNTKDNN
+169 KDNLDSN
-176 YTNNPN
+176 YMN
-182 SNMNYFKIDYRREY
+182 NMNQAQNFYKMNIRRE
-196 NNTNKFR
+196 NTNKYG
-203 ISENVEESL
+203 INENIEESL

-225 NKNLYKKFLDPASGT
+225 NKNLYKKFLDPTSNN
-240 PLDPCFIIPII
+240 PIDPCFIIPII

-259 YEIDGTPLYFTLIS
+259 YEIDGSTLYFTLIS

-307 KNNLLS
+307 KNNILS

-353 MREDFPL
+353 MREDYPL
-360 IYFINLLNQK
+360 IYFIDLLNQK

-382 KQIKFRKGNKNFR
+382 KQIKFRKGNKTFR

-429 FSEDLTTH
+429 FSEDLSTH
-437 EILKNQKGTTRT
+437 EILKQQKGTTRT

-476 LNLNVQNIFDKDE
+476 LNLNVQNIFDKEE
-489 KFFTLT
+489 KFFSLT
-495 DNKFKENYKDIW
+495 NNKFKENFKDLW

-542 GIATVSRIYQGNF
+542 GIATVSRIYQGSF

-568 QKNLAEDFVNPV
+568 QKNLADDFVNPV
-580 IYNELRNKKE
+580 IYNELRKKKE
-590 QFTKYMNFFI
+590 EFTKYMNFFI
-600 FVGNWNL
+600 YIGNWNL
-607 AGKELDNDIDI
+607 SGKELENDIDI
-618 INWLSA
+618 INWLTA

-639 INIDD
+639 LNINDL
-644 TDKNKY
+644 DKNKY
-650 NLENSSNL
+650 NLGNSSNL
-658 LLLKSTNNFN
+658 FLFKSANTFDNND
-668 NEQNYCKDIIKS
+668 QNYCKDIIKS
-680 DVKNILPDF
+680 DVKKILPEF

-704 ILISSN
+704 ILLSSN
-710 EEKKNKI
+710 EDKKNKI
-717 KNKLTNILKGL
+717 KTKLTNILKGM

-738 VAELDLVGIYLII
+738 VTELDLVGIYIII
-751 FAKKNVIK
+751 FAKKSIIK
-759 YIKNFDNQI
+759 YIKNFDYQI

-779 KGACLIRFNINDS
+779 KGACLLRFNINDS

-805 ELYEGRRG
+805 ELYESRRT
-813 EITDTL
+813 EITDVL
-819 NTAFKKYQ
+819 NTSFKKYP
-827 NIHFKDYDYYF
+827 NINFKDYDYYF

-847 SLDYSNYLIEDILK
+847 SLDYSNELIHDILK

-869 DFNNILIYDQIKQY
+869 DFNNILIHDQIKKY

-905 YVIGSNEYD
+905 YIIGSNEYD

-922 WTDRIMFKKFSETA
+922 WTDRILFKKFSETS

-961 EEINNEKRQKIMNQI
+961 EEINKDKKQKIMNQI
-976 IKEKAQDLK
+976 IKEKSQNLK
-985 GYDRKKKLSSDEIE
+985 GIDGKNKLTNEEIE

>member
-1 MELLNDYPYFLLSSS
+1 MELLNDYPYFLLSSN

-24 NYSPKSYLNKVISV
+24 NYTSKSYLNKVISI
-38 NLFTSK
+38 NLFTSA

-81 VTSSEKVGQLKEQ
+81 VTSSDKVGQLKDQ

-113 RINNQEISDLKDGI
+113 RVVSQEISDLKDGI

-139 GVDLTSSQQYQ
+139 GVDLTSSQQFQ
-150 SRILLD
+150 SRILSD
-156 LKSGIKSM
+156 SKSGIKS
-164 FNNNN
+164 
-169 NNTKDNN
+169 DNN
-176 YTNNPN
+176 IFNKMNQNQNYY
-182 SNMNYFKIDYRREY
+182 NMEYRRE
-196 NNTNKFR
+196 NTNKFH
-203 ISENVEESL
+203 ISQNIEENL
-212 KQIYLTS
+212 KKIYLTS

-225 NKNLYKKFLDPASGT
+225 NKNLYKKFLDPSSNT
-240 PLDPCFIIPII
+240 PIDYCFIIPII
-251 CGYFGTFS
+251 CGYFGTFTH
-259 YEIDGTPLYFTLIS
+259 EIDDATLYFTLIS

-293 HVANFCESEQIVIY
+293 HVANYCESEQIVIY

-353 MREDFPL
+353 MREDYPL
-360 IYFINLLNQK
+360 IYFIDLLNQK

-382 KQIKFRKGNKNFR
+382 KQIKFRKNNKTFR

-414 YLMQCVETPINVFQF
+414 YLMQCIETPINIFQF
-429 FSEDLTTH
+429 FSENLTTN

-476 LNLNVQNIFDKDE
+476 LNLNVENIFDKEE
-489 KFFTLT
+489 KFFYLT
-495 DNKFKENYKDIW
+495 NNKFKENFKDIW

-542 GIATVSRIYQGNF
+542 GIATVSRIYQGSF

-580 IYNELRNKKE
+580 IYNELRKKKE
-590 QFTKYMNFFI
+590 EYTKYMNFFI

-607 AGKELDNDIDI
+607 SGKELENDIDI

-629 LCPEEIEEEN
+629 LCPEEIQLEN
-639 INIDD
+639 ININES
-644 TDKNKY
+644 DKNKY
-650 NLENSSNL
+650 NIENSSNL
-658 LLLKSTNNFN
+658 FLLKSTNLLDNH
-668 NEQNYCKDIIKS
+668 EQNYCKDIIKS
-680 DVKNILPDF
+680 DVKKILPDF

-710 EEKKNKI
+710 DDKKNKI
-717 KNKLTNILKGL
+717 KTKLSEVLKGM
-728 KGTESDSYQI
+728 KGTEHDSYQI
-738 VAELDLVGIYLII
+738 ITELDLIGIYLII
-751 FAKKNVIK
+751 FAKKSIIK
-759 YIKNFDNQI
+759 YIKNFDSQI
-768 IKTGFM
+768 IKNGFM

-779 KGACLIRFNINDS
+779 KGACLLRFNINDS
-792 KIAIACN
+792 KIAIACS

-805 ELYEGRRG
+805 ELYEARRG
-813 EITDTL
+813 EITDIL
-819 NTAFKKYQ
+819 NTSFKKYP
-827 NIHFKDYDYYF
+827 NINFKDYDYYF

-847 SLDYSNYLIEDILK
+847 SLDYSNILIDDILK
-861 NHSKTLNG
+861 NHPKTLNSE
-869 DFNNILIYDQIKQY
+869 FNNILIYDQIKQY

-914 KNKKRIPS
+914 KNKRRIPS
-922 WTDRIMFKKFSETA
+922 WTDRILFKKFSETS

-961 EEINNEKRQKIMNQI
+961 EEINKDIKQKIMKQI
-976 IKEKAQDLK
+976 IKEKAQNLK
-985 GYDRKKKLSSDEIE
+985 GYERNDKFSNDEIE

>member
-1 MELLNDYPYFLLSSS
+1 MELLNDYPYFILSSN

-38 NLFTSK
+38 NLFTSV

-66 ILGMINIK
+66 ILGIINIK
-74 NINFILY
+74 NTNFILY
-81 VTSSEKVGQLKEQ
+81 ITSSEKVGQFKDQ

-150 SRILLD
+150 SRILTD
-156 LKSGIKSM
+156 LKSGMKQIFK
-164 FNNNN
+164 
-169 NNTKDNN
+169 KDSIDSN
-176 YTNNPN
+176 YMN
-182 SNMNYFKIDYRREY
+182 NMNQAQNFYKMNIRRE
-196 NNTNKFR
+196 NTNKYG
-203 ISENVEESL
+203 INENIEESL

-225 NKNLYKKFLDPASGT
+225 NKNLYKKFLDPTSNN
-240 PLDPCFIIPII
+240 PIDPCFIIPII

-259 YEIDGTPLYFTLIS
+259 YEIDGSTLYFTLIS

-307 KNNLLS
+307 KNNILS

-353 MREDFPL
+353 MREDYPL
-360 IYFINLLNQK
+360 IYFIDLLNQK

-382 KQIKFRKGNKNFR
+382 KQIKFRKGNKTFR

-429 FSEDLTTH
+429 FSEDLSTH
-437 EILKNQKGTTRT
+437 EILKQQKGTTRT

-476 LNLNVQNIFDKDE
+476 LNLNVQNIFDKEE
-489 KFFTLT
+489 KFFSLT
-495 DNKFKENYKDIW
+495 NNKFKENFKDLW

-542 GIATVSRIYQGNF
+542 GIATVSRIYQGSF

-568 QKNLAEDFVNPV
+568 QKNLADDFVNPV
-580 IYNELRNKKE
+580 IYNELRKKKE
-590 QFTKYMNFFI
+590 EFTKYMNFFI
-600 FVGNWNL
+600 YIGNWNL
-607 AGKELDNDIDI
+607 SGKELENDIDI
-618 INWLSA
+618 INWLTA

-639 INIDD
+639 LNINDL
-644 TDKNKY
+644 DKNKY
-650 NLENSSNL
+650 NLGNSSNL
-658 LLLKSTNNFN
+658 FLFKSANTFDNND
-668 NEQNYCKDIIKS
+668 QNYCKDIIKS
-680 DVKNILPDF
+680 DVIKILPEF

-704 ILISSN
+704 ILLSSN
-710 EEKKNKI
+710 EDKKNKI
-717 KNKLTNILKGL
+717 KTKLTNILKGM

-738 VAELDLVGIYLII
+738 VTELDLVGIYIII
-751 FAKKNVIK
+751 FAKKSIIK
-759 YIKNFDNQI
+759 YIKNFDYQI

-779 KGACLIRFNINDS
+779 KGACLLRFNINDS

-805 ELYEGRRG
+805 ELYESRRT
-813 EITDTL
+813 EITDVL
-819 NTAFKKYQ
+819 NTSFKKYP
-827 NIHFKDYDYYF
+827 NINFKDYDYYF

-847 SLDYSNYLIEDILK
+847 SLDYSNELIDDILK

-869 DFNNILIYDQIKQY
+869 DFNNILIHDQIKKY

-905 YVIGSNEYD
+905 YIIGSNEYD

-922 WTDRIMFKKFSETA
+922 WTDRILFKKFSETS

-961 EEINNEKRQKIMNQI
+961 EEINKDKKQKIMNQI
-976 IKEKAQDLK
+976 IKEKSQNLK
-985 GYDRKKKLSSDEIE
+985 GIDGKNKLTNEEIE

>member
-1 MELLNDYPYFLLSSS
+1 MELLNDYPYFLLSSN

-38 NLFTSK
+38 NLFTSAI
-44 VKSENPEI
+44 KSQNPEI

-74 NINFILY
+74 NTNFILY
-81 VTSSEKVGQLKEQ
+81 VTSSEKVGQLKDQ
-94 DVFRITEVDFF
+94 DVFKITEVDFF

-113 RINNQEISDLKDGI
+113 RIINQEINDLKDGI

-150 SRILLD
+150 SRILSD
-156 LKSGIKSM
+156 LKVGIKSI
-164 FNNNN
+164 FKNDSYNND
-169 NNTKDNN
+169 TDNIKQN
-176 YTNNPN
+176 QNFYK
-182 SNMNYFKIDYRREY
+182 MEFRRE
-196 NNTNKFR
+196 NTNKFR

-225 NKNLYKKFLDPASGT
+225 NKNLYKKFLDPSTNT
-240 PLDPCFIIPII
+240 PIDSCFIIPII

-259 YEIDGTPLYFTLIS
+259 YEIDGATLYFTLIS

-353 MREDFPL
+353 MREDYPL
-360 IYFINLLNQK
+360 IYFIDLLNQK

-382 KQIKFRKGNKNFR
+382 KQIKFRINNKTFR

-414 YLMQCVETPINVFQF
+414 YLMQCVETPINIFQF
-429 FSEDLTTH
+429 FSEDLSTH
-437 EILKNQKGTTRT
+437 EVLKHQKGTTRT

-460 IQTRISWLVLQ
+460 VQTRISWLVLQ

-476 LNLNVQNIFDKDE
+476 LNLNVQNIFDKEE
-489 KFFTLT
+489 KFFYLT
-495 DNKFKENYKDIW
+495 DNKFKENFKDLW

-542 GIATVSRIYQGNF
+542 GIATVSRIYQGSF

-568 QKNLAEDFVNPV
+568 QKNLADDFVNPV
-580 IYNELRNKKE
+580 IYNELRKKKE
-590 QFTKYMNFFI
+590 EFTKYMNFFI

-607 AGKELDNDIDI
+607 SGKELKDDIDI

-629 LCPEEIEEEN
+629 LCPEEIQIDN
-639 INIDD
+639 SSINDLE
-644 TDKNKY
+644 KNKY
-650 NLENSSNL
+650 NIENSSNL
-658 LLLKSTNNFN
+658 FLLKSTNVFE

-680 DVKNILPDF
+680 DVKNILPEF

-696 IVDLTSKN
+696 IVDLNSKN
-704 ILISSN
+704 ILLSSN
-710 EEKKNKI
+710 QDKKDKI
-717 KNKLTNILKGL
+717 KTKLTEILKGM
-728 KGTESDSYQI
+728 KGTENDSYQI
-738 VAELDLVGIYLII
+738 VTELDLVGIYLII
-751 FAKKNVIK
+751 FAKKSIIK
-759 YIKNFDNQI
+759 YIKNFDYQI

-779 KGACLIRFNINDS
+779 KGSCLLRFNINDS

-805 ELYEGRRG
+805 EIYEARRT
-813 EITDTL
+813 EITDVL
-819 NTAFKKYQ
+819 NTSFKKYQ
-827 NIHFKDYDYYF
+827 DIKFKDYNYYF

-847 SLDYSNYLIEDILK
+847 NLDYSSPLIEDILN

-869 DFNNILIYDQIKQY
+869 DFNNLLIYDQFKQY

-922 WTDRIMFKKFSETA
+922 WTDRILFKKFSETS

-948 DHQPIYGVYRIKT
+948 DHQPIYGLYRIKT
-961 EEINNEKRQKIMNQI
+961 EEINKEIKQKIMKQI
-976 IKEKAQDLK
+976 IKEKAQNLK
-985 GYDRKKKLSSDEIE
+985 GYERNNKLSNDEIE

>member
-1 MELLNDYPYFLLSSS
+1 MELLNDYPYFILSSN

-38 NLFTSK
+38 NLFTSV

-66 ILGMINIK
+66 ILGIINIK
-74 NINFILY
+74 NTNFILY
-81 VTSSEKVGQLKEQ
+81 ITSSEKVGQFKDQ

-150 SRILLD
+150 SRILTD
-156 LKSGIKSM
+156 LKSRMKQIFKKDSIDSNYM
-164 FNNNN
+164 NNINQAQN
-169 NNTKDNN
+169 FYK
-176 YTNNPN
+176 
-182 SNMNYFKIDYRREY
+182 MNIRRE
-196 NNTNKFR
+196 NTNKYG
-203 ISENVEESL
+203 INENIEESL

-225 NKNLYKKFLDPASGT
+225 NKNLYKKFLDPTSNN
-240 PLDPCFIIPII
+240 PIDPCFIIPII

-259 YEIDGTPLYFTLIS
+259 YEIDGSTLYFTLIS

-307 KNNLLS
+307 KNNILS

-353 MREDFPL
+353 MREDYPL
-360 IYFINLLNQK
+360 IYFIDLLNQK

-382 KQIKFRKGNKNFR
+382 KQIKFRKGNKTFR

-429 FSEDLTTH
+429 FSEDLSTH
-437 EILKNQKGTTRT
+437 EILKQQKGTTRT

-476 LNLNVQNIFDKDE
+476 LNLNVQNIFDKEE
-489 KFFTLT
+489 KFFSLT
-495 DNKFKENYKDIW
+495 NNKFKENFKDLW

-542 GIATVSRIYQGNF
+542 GIATVSRIYQGSF

-568 QKNLAEDFVNPV
+568 QKNLADDFVNPV
-580 IYNELRNKKE
+580 IYNELRKKKE
-590 QFTKYMNFFI
+590 EFTKYMNFFI
-600 FVGNWNL
+600 YIGNWNL
-607 AGKELDNDIDI
+607 SGKELENDIDI
-618 INWLSA
+618 INWLTA

-639 INIDD
+639 LNINDL
-644 TDKNKY
+644 DKNKY
-650 NLENSSNL
+650 NLGNSSNL
-658 LLLKSTNNFN
+658 FLFKSANTFDNND
-668 NEQNYCKDIIKS
+668 QNYCKDIIKS
-680 DVKNILPDF
+680 DVKKILPEF

-704 ILISSN
+704 ILLSSN
-710 EEKKNKI
+710 EDKKNKI
-717 KNKLTNILKGL
+717 KTKLTNILKGM
-728 KGTESDSYQI
+728 KGTENDSYQI
-738 VAELDLVGIYLII
+738 VTELDLVGIYIII
-751 FAKKNVIK
+751 FAKKSIIK
-759 YIKNFDNQI
+759 YIKNFDYQI

-779 KGACLIRFNINDS
+779 KGACLLRFNINDS

-805 ELYEGRRG
+805 ELYESRRT
-813 EITDTL
+813 EITDVL
-819 NTAFKKYQ
+819 NTSFKKYP
-827 NIHFKDYDYYF
+827 NINFKDYDYYF

-847 SLDYSNYLIEDILK
+847 SLDYSNELIDDILK

-869 DFNNILIYDQIKQY
+869 DFNNILIHDQIKKY

-905 YVIGSNEYD
+905 YIIGSNEYD

-922 WTDRIMFKKFSETA
+922 WTDRILFKKFSETS

-961 EEINNEKRQKIMNQI
+961 EEINKDKKQKIMNQI
-976 IKEKAQDLK
+976 IKEKSQNLK
-985 GYDRKKKLSSDEIE
+985 GIDGKNKLTNEEIE

>member
-1 MELLNDYPYFLLSSS
+1 MELLNDYPYFILSSN

-38 NLFTSK
+38 NLFTSV

-66 ILGMINIK
+66 ILGIINIK
-74 NINFILY
+74 NTNFILY
-81 VTSSEKVGQLKEQ
+81 ITSSEKVGQFKDQ

-150 SRILLD
+150 SRILTD
-156 LKSGIKSM
+156 LKSGMKQIFK
-164 FNNNN
+164 
-169 NNTKDNN
+169 KDNLDSN
-176 YTNNPN
+176 YMN
-182 SNMNYFKIDYRREY
+182 NMNQAQNFYKMNIRRE
-196 NNTNKFR
+196 NTNKYG
-203 ISENVEESL
+203 INENIEESL

-225 NKNLYKKFLDPASGT
+225 NKNLYKKFLDPTSNN
-240 PLDPCFIIPII
+240 PIDPCFIIPII

-259 YEIDGTPLYFTLIS
+259 YEIDGSTLYFTLIS

-307 KNNLLS
+307 KNNILS

-353 MREDFPL
+353 MREDYPL
-360 IYFINLLNQK
+360 IYFIDLLNQK

-382 KQIKFRKGNKNFR
+382 KQIKFRKGNKTFR

-429 FSEDLTTH
+429 FSEDLSTH
-437 EILKNQKGTTRT
+437 EILKQQKGTTRT

-476 LNLNVQNIFDKDE
+476 LNLNVQNIFDKEE
-489 KFFTLT
+489 KFFSLT
-495 DNKFKENYKDIW
+495 NNKFKENFKDLW

-542 GIATVSRIYQGNF
+542 GIATVSRIYQGSF

-568 QKNLAEDFVNPV
+568 QKNLADDFVNPV
-580 IYNELRNKKE
+580 IYNELRKKKE
-590 QFTKYMNFFI
+590 EFTKYMNFFI
-600 FVGNWNL
+600 YIGNWNL
-607 AGKELDNDIDI
+607 SGKELENDIDI
-618 INWLSA
+618 INWLTA

-639 INIDD
+639 LNINDL
-644 TDKNKY
+644 DKNKY
-650 NLENSSNL
+650 NLGNSSNL
-658 LLLKSTNNFN
+658 FLFKSANTFDNND
-668 NEQNYCKDIIKS
+668 QNYCKDIIKS
-680 DVKNILPDF
+680 DVKKILPEF

-704 ILISSN
+704 ILLSSN
-710 EEKKNKI
+710 EDKKNKI
-717 KNKLTNILKGL
+717 KTKLTNILKGM

-738 VAELDLVGIYLII
+738 VTELDLVGIYIII
-751 FAKKNVIK
+751 FAKKSIIK
-759 YIKNFDNQI
+759 YIKNFDYQI

-779 KGACLIRFNINDS
+779 KGACLLRFNINDS

-805 ELYEGRRG
+805 ELYESRRT
-813 EITDTL
+813 EITDVL
-819 NTAFKKYQ
+819 NTSFKKYP
-827 NIHFKDYDYYF
+827 NINFKDYDYYF

-847 SLDYSNYLIEDILK
+847 SLDYSNELIDDILK

-869 DFNNILIYDQIKQY
+869 DFNNILIHDQIKKY

-905 YVIGSNEYD
+905 YIIGSNEYD

-922 WTDRIMFKKFSETA
+922 WTDRILFKKFSETS

-961 EEINNEKRQKIMNQI
+961 EEINKDKKQKIMNQI
-976 IKEKAQDLK
+976 IKEKSQNLK
-985 GYDRKKKLSSDEIE
+985 GIDGKNKLTNEEIE

>member
-1 MELLNDYPYFLLSSS
+1 MELLNDYPYFILSSN

-38 NLFTSK
+38 NLFTSV

-66 ILGMINIK
+66 ILGIINIK
-74 NINFILY
+74 NTNFILY
-81 VTSSEKVGQLKEQ
+81 ITSSEKVGQFKDQ

-150 SRILLD
+150 SRILTD
-156 LKSGIKSM
+156 LKSRMKQIFK
-164 FNNNN
+164 
-169 NNTKDNN
+169 KDSIDSN
-176 YTNNPN
+176 YMN
-182 SNMNYFKIDYRREY
+182 NMNQAQNFYKMNIRRE
-196 NNTNKFR
+196 NTNKYG
-203 ISENVEESL
+203 INENIEESL

-225 NKNLYKKFLDPASGT
+225 NKNLYKKFLDPTSNN
-240 PLDPCFIIPII
+240 PIDPCFIIPII

-259 YEIDGTPLYFTLIS
+259 YEIDGSTLYFTLIS

-307 KNNLLS
+307 KNNILS

-353 MREDFPL
+353 MREDYPL
-360 IYFINLLNQK
+360 IYFIDLLNQK

-382 KQIKFRKGNKNFR
+382 KQIKFRKGNKTFR

-429 FSEDLTTH
+429 FSEDLSTH
-437 EILKNQKGTTRT
+437 EILKQQKGTTRT

-476 LNLNVQNIFDKDE
+476 LNLNVQNIFDKEE
-489 KFFTLT
+489 KFFSLT
-495 DNKFKENYKDIW
+495 NNKFKENFKDLW

-542 GIATVSRIYQGNF
+542 GIATVSRIYQGSF

-568 QKNLAEDFVNPV
+568 QKNLADDFVNPV
-580 IYNELRNKKE
+580 IYNELRKKKE
-590 QFTKYMNFFI
+590 EFTKYMNFFI
-600 FVGNWNL
+600 YIGNWNL
-607 AGKELDNDIDI
+607 SGKELENDIDI
-618 INWLSA
+618 INWLTA

-639 INIDD
+639 LNINDL
-644 TDKNKY
+644 DKNKY
-650 NLENSSNL
+650 NLGNSSNL
-658 LLLKSTNNFN
+658 FLFKSANTFDNND
-668 NEQNYCKDIIKS
+668 QNYCKDIIKS
-680 DVKNILPDF
+680 DVKKILPEF

-704 ILISSN
+704 ILLSSN
-710 EEKKNKI
+710 EDKKNKI
-717 KNKLTNILKGL
+717 KTKLTNILKGM
-728 KGTESDSYQI
+728 KGTENDSYQI
-738 VAELDLVGIYLII
+738 VTELDLVGIYIII
-751 FAKKNVIK
+751 FAKKSIIK
-759 YIKNFDNQI
+759 YIKNFDYQI

-779 KGACLIRFNINDS
+779 KGACLLRFNINDS

-805 ELYEGRRG
+805 ELYESRRT
-813 EITDTL
+813 EITDVL
-819 NTAFKKYQ
+819 NTSFKKYP
-827 NIHFKDYDYYF
+827 NINFKDYDYYF

-847 SLDYSNYLIEDILK
+847 SLDYSNELIDDILK
-861 NHSKTLNG
+861 NKSKTLNG
-869 DFNNILIYDQIKQY
+869 DFNNTLIHDQIKKY

-892 MDEAPIKFSPTYK
+892 MDEAPIKFSPAYK
-905 YVIGSNEYD
+905 YIIGSNEYD

-922 WTDRIMFKKFSETA
+922 WTDRILFKKFSETS

-961 EEINNEKRQKIMNQI
+961 EEINKDKKQKIMNQI
-976 IKEKAQDLK
+976 IKEKSQNLK
-985 GYDRKKKLSSDEIE
+985 GIDGKNKLTNEEIE

>member
-1 MELLNDYPYFLLSSS
+1 MELLNDYPYFLLSSN

-24 NYSPKSYLNKVISV
+24 NYTSKSYLNKVISI
-38 NLFTSK
+38 NLFTSA

-52 LKEKIIYSTQKAKA
+52 LKEKIIYSTQKAKV

-81 VTSSEKVGQLKEQ
+81 VTSSDKVGQLKDQ

-113 RINNQEISDLKDGI
+113 RVVSQEISDLKDGI

-150 SRILLD
+150 SRILSD
-156 LKSGIKSM
+156 SKSGIKS
-164 FNNNN
+164 
-169 NNTKDNN
+169 DNN
-176 YTNNPN
+176 IFNKMNQNQNYY
-182 SNMNYFKIDYRREY
+182 NMEYRRE
-196 NNTNKFR
+196 NTNKFH
-203 ISENVEESL
+203 ISQNIEENL
-212 KQIYLTS
+212 KKIYLTS

-225 NKNLYKKFLDPASGT
+225 NKNLYKKFLDPSSNT
-240 PLDPCFIIPII
+240 PIDYCFIIPII
-251 CGYFGTFS
+251 CGYFGTFTH
-259 YEIDGTPLYFTLIS
+259 EIDDATLYFTLIS

-293 HVANFCESEQIVIY
+293 HVANYCESEQIVIY

-353 MREDFPL
+353 MREDYPL
-360 IYFINLLNQK
+360 IYFIDLLNQK

-382 KQIKFRKGNKNFR
+382 KQIKFRKNNKTFR

-414 YLMQCVETPINVFQF
+414 YLMQCIETPINIFQF
-429 FSEDLTTH
+429 FSENLTTN

-476 LNLNVQNIFDKDE
+476 LNLNVEKIFDKEE
-489 KFFTLT
+489 KFFYLT
-495 DNKFKENYKDIW
+495 NNKFKENFKDIW

-542 GIATVSRIYQGNF
+542 GIATVSRIYQGSF

-580 IYNELRNKKE
+580 IYNELRKKKE
-590 QFTKYMNFFI
+590 EYTKYMNFFI

-607 AGKELDNDIDI
+607 SGKELENDIDI

-629 LCPEEIEEEN
+629 LCPEEIQLEN
-639 INIDD
+639 ININE

-650 NLENSSNL
+650 NVENSSNL
-658 LLLKSTNNFN
+658 FLLKSTNLLDNH
-668 NEQNYCKDIIKS
+668 EQNYCKDIIKS
-680 DVKNILPDF
+680 DVKKILPDF

-710 EEKKNKI
+710 DDKKNKI
-717 KNKLTNILKGL
+717 KTKLSEVLKGM
-728 KGTESDSYQI
+728 KGTEHDSYQI
-738 VAELDLVGIYLII
+738 ITELDLIGIYLII
-751 FAKKNVIK
+751 FAKKSIIK
-759 YIKNFDNQI
+759 YIKNFDSQI
-768 IKTGFM
+768 IKNGFM

-779 KGACLIRFNINDS
+779 KGACLLRFNINDS
-792 KIAIACN
+792 KIAIACS

-805 ELYEGRRG
+805 ELYEARRS
-813 EITDTL
+813 EITDIL
-819 NTAFKKYQ
+819 NTSFKKYP
-827 NIHFKDYDYYF
+827 NINFKDYDYYF

-847 SLDYSNYLIEDILK
+847 SLDYSNILIDDILK
-861 NHSKTLNG
+861 NHPKTLNSE
-869 DFNNILIYDQIKQY
+869 FNNILIYDQIKQY

-914 KNKKRIPS
+914 KNKRRIPS
-922 WTDRIMFKKFSETA
+922 WTDRILFKKFSETS

-961 EEINNEKRQKIMNQI
+961 EEINKDIKQKIMKQI
-976 IKEKAQDLK
+976 IKEKAQNLK
-985 GYDRKKKLSSDEIE
+985 GYERNDKFSNDEIE

>member
-1 MELLNDYPYFLLSSS
+1 MELLNDYPYFILSSN

-38 NLFTSK
+38 NLFTSV

-66 ILGMINIK
+66 ILGIINIK
-74 NINFILY
+74 NTNFILY
-81 VTSSEKVGQLKEQ
+81 ITSSEKVGQFKDQ

-150 SRILLD
+150 SRILTD
-156 LKSGIKSM
+156 LKSGMKQI
-164 FNNNN
+164 
-169 NNTKDNN
+169 
-176 YTNNPN
+176 
-182 SNMNYFKIDYRREY
+182 FKKEY
-196 NNTNKFR
+196 GIN
-203 ISENVEESL
+203 ENIEESL

-225 NKNLYKKFLDPASGT
+225 NKNLYKKFLDPTSNN
-240 PLDPCFIIPII
+240 PIDPCFIIPII

-259 YEIDGTPLYFTLIS
+259 YEIDGATLYFTLIS

-307 KNNLLS
+307 KNNILS

-353 MREDFPL
+353 MREDYPL
-360 IYFINLLNQK
+360 IYFIDLLNQK

-382 KQIKFRKGNKNFR
+382 KQIKFRKGNKTFR

-429 FSEDLTTH
+429 FSEDLSTH
-437 EILKNQKGTTRT
+437 EILKQQKGTTRT

-476 LNLNVQNIFDKDE
+476 LNLNVQNIFDKEE
-489 KFFTLT
+489 KFFSLT
-495 DNKFKENYKDIW
+495 NNKFKENFKDLW

-542 GIATVSRIYQGNF
+542 GIATVSRIYQGSF

-568 QKNLAEDFVNPV
+568 QKNLADDFVNPV
-580 IYNELRNKKE
+580 IYNELRKKKE
-590 QFTKYMNFFI
+590 EFTKYMNFFI
-600 FVGNWNL
+600 YIGNWNL
-607 AGKELDNDIDI
+607 SGKELENDIDI
-618 INWLSA
+618 INWLTA

-639 INIDD
+639 LNINNL
-644 TDKNKY
+644 DKNKY
-650 NLENSSNL
+650 NLGNSSNL
-658 LLLKSTNNFN
+658 FLFKSANTFDNND
-668 NEQNYCKDIIKS
+668 QNYCKDIIKS
-680 DVKNILPDF
+680 DVKKILPEF

-704 ILISSN
+704 ILLSSN
-710 EEKKNKI
+710 EDKKNKI
-717 KNKLTNILKGL
+717 KTKLTNILKGM

-738 VAELDLVGIYLII
+738 VTELDLVGIYIII
-751 FAKKNVIK
+751 FAKKSIIK
-759 YIKNFDNQI
+759 YIKNFDYQI

-779 KGACLIRFNINDS
+779 KGACLLRFNINDS

-805 ELYEGRRG
+805 ELYESRRT
-813 EITDTL
+813 EITDVL
-819 NTAFKKYQ
+819 NTSFKKYP
-827 NIHFKDYDYYF
+827 NINFKDYDYYF

-847 SLDYSNYLIEDILK
+847 SLDYSNELIDDILK

-869 DFNNILIYDQIKQY
+869 DFNNILIHDQIKKY

-905 YVIGSNEYD
+905 YIIGSNEYD

-922 WTDRIMFKKFSETA
+922 WTDRILFKKFSETS

-961 EEINNEKRQKIMNQI
+961 EEINKDKKQKIMNQI
-976 IKEKAQDLK
+976 IKEKSQNLK
-985 GYDRKKKLSSDEIE
+985 GIDGKNKLTNEEIE